1 MLKRN
6 KYFILLLLALAIGGI
21 VLRTLLG
28 YYEASEKK
36 QYADRLNKVH
46 SESVVRIEAGINVYS
61 TVVSSI
67 RAFIRNSEKFP
78 TEAQL
83 QHFLSDLV
91 SEVNFKDSMVVSW
104 VDTNHVFRYV
114 VTPTQI
120 DPHHL
125 RGINVQELRPQF
137 EIVKLENMMRQDSIM
152 LFDPINLKE
161 GWAAFPFNFSARDL
175 KGKVHGYIA
184 PVLNVKY
191 LLDYTYKGGYDSLF
205 VHSFTIHDTIDL
217 TREAVYDGT
226 HIYNNR
232 SDREYYKN
240 FELNK
245 ASFIYTDLRFYGLN
259 LRVGSAYKHEPKM
272 PYAIVIITYTWYGLI
287 CLFCIITLALYL
299 KNSKL
304 NLKLQSSYES
314 IALKNQQLEGNLARI
329 QVLIKEIHHRIK
341 NNMQIIS
348 SLLNLQSSEQQDAK
362 VSHALDE
369 SKRRIQSMAL
379 VHKKLYDTEDFS
391 GIYVRGYIEELVD
404 SVEHTLSGDA
414 EVPERSIDIDPA
426 LYFNMDTMVP
436 LGLIL
441 NELITNS
448 YKYAFHQPSGNRL
461 FISIAPAGSLQYELV
476 YTDSGAGI
484 KDGIDIKNS
493 GTLGLELIHILS
505 AQLEGSVS
513 YSKEKGSTFSIRFK
527 MVES

>member
-6 KYFILLLLALAIGGI
+6 KYFILLLIALAIGGI

-28 YYEASEKK
+28 YYEASERK

-67 RAFIRNSEKFP
+67 RAFIKNSEKFP
-78 TEAQL
+78 SELQL
-83 QHFLSDLV
+83 QHFLADLV
-91 SEVNFKDSMVVSW
+91 SEVNFKDSIVVSW

-114 VTPTQI
+114 VTPGRI
-120 DPHHL
+120 DPHYL
-125 RGINVQELRPQF
+125 KGLNVRELRPQS
-137 EIVKLENMMRQDSIM
+137 EMIKLKKMMRQDSIM

-161 GWAAFPFNFSARDL
+161 GWAAFPFNFSARDINGTL
-175 KGKVHGYIA
+175 HGYVA

-191 LLDYTYKGGYDSLF
+191 LLDYTYRGGYDSLF
-205 VHSFTIHDTIDL
+205 VHSFTVNDTVDL
-217 TREAVYDGT
+217 SREAVYDGT
-226 HIYNNR
+226 RIYNGQR
-232 SDREYYKN
+232 DDEYYKN
-240 FELNK
+240 FDLDK
-245 ASFIYTDLRFYGLN
+245 SGFIYTDLRFYGLK
-259 LRVGSAYKHEPKM
+259 LRVGSAYKHDPH
-272 PYAIVIITYTWYGLI
+272 PPRAIVLITYTWYGLI
-287 CLFCIITLALYL
+287 CLFCIITLVLYL
-299 KNSKL
+299 KNSRL
-304 NLKLQSSYES
+304 NIQLQSSYKS
-314 IALKNQQLEGNLARI
+314 IALKNQQLEVNLSKI

-348 SLLNLQSSEQQDAK
+348 SLLNLQSNEQQDAK

-391 GIYVRGYIEELVD
+391 GIYVREYIEELVD

-414 EVPERSIDIDPA
+414 EAPERIIDIDPA

-448 YKYAFHQPSGNRL
+448 YKYAFLKPSGNKL
-461 FISIAPAGSLQYELV
+461 YISISSASDQYYKLV
-476 YTDSGAGI
+476 YADNGPGI
-484 KDGIDIKNS
+484 RDGINIQNS

-505 AQLEGSVS
+505 SQLEGSVA
-513 YSKEKGSTFSIRFK
+513 YNKEKGSTFSIRFR
-527 MVES
+527 MAAS